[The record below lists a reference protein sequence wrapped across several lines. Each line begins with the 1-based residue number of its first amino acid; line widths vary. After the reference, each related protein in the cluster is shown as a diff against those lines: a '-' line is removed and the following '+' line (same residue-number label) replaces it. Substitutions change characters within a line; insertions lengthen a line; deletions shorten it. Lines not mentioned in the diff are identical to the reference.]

1 MLGKMVQLLNEKR
14 YHQHYDGYNQ
24 EGIMYKE
31 LLEAIIKLTAI
42 AENTKDRKTFI
53 SLQKV
58 IKQLWYIYHNFK
70 G

>member
-1 MLGKMVQLLNEKR
+1 
-14 YHQHYDGYNQ
+14 
-24 EGIMYKE
+24 MYKE
-31 LLEAIIKLTAI
+31 LLEVIIKLTAI

-58 IKQLWYIYHNFK
+58 IKQLWYIFHNFK